1 LDHILDLQ
9 AMDDG
14 SETQP
19 EAPSLI
25 SSASAG
31 LCISCLS
38 ITLCG

>member
-1 LDHILDLQ
+1 MDHILDLQ

-14 SETQP
+14 SETRT
-19 EAPSLI
+19 EAPSVI

-38 ITLCG
+38 ITVCG